1 MWQLEYSNEAK
12 CYFIDN
18 DPYSFDL
25 LVRIEELKYYP
36 DAVPP
41 EGCTLLEDTLYLWE
55 VAAHFVLYEK
65 LGAQNRLVIAVVKPM
80 A

>member
-1 MWQLEYSNEAK
+1 MWQLEYSDEAK
-12 CYFIDN
+12 FYFIDN

-25 LVRIEELKYYP
+25 LIRIEELKYFA

-41 EGCTLLEDTLYLWE
+41 EGCTLLEGNLYLWE
-55 VAAHFVLYEK
+55 VAAHYVLFEK
-65 LGAQNRLVIAVVKPM
+65 LSADDRLLIAVVKPL

>member
-1 MWQLEYSNEAK
+1 MWQLEYSDEAK
-12 CYFIDN
+12 FYFIDN
-18 DPYSFDL
+18 DPYAFDL
-25 LVRIEELKYYP
+25 LVRIEELKYFA

-41 EGCTLLEDTLYLWE
+41 EGCAPLEDNLYLWE

-65 LGAQNRLVIAVVKPM
+65 LSAENRLIIAVVKPM